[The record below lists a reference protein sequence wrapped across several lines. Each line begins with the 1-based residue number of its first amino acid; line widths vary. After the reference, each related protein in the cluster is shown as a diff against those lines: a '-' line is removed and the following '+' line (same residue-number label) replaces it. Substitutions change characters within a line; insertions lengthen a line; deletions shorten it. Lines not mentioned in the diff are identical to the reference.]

1 MHVILSSVVIL
12 VACVS
17 AQEQRPSFRS
27 LHNVPESTEP
37 AAAQQYVIL
46 TSIGV
51 SRLFSIQPPVL
62 QLILLES
69 FFNFGPFLSSSCFHN
84 PPPETVCILLTAPT
98 LSPSHTA
105 AVWLYLTDG
114 FVNVGVG
121 RTYRCILNVSH
132 NESTRVRY
140 YPEVLT

>member
-51 SRLFSIQPPVL
+51 SRLFSIQPPV
-62 QLILLES
+62 
-69 FFNFGPFLSSSCFHN
+69 
-84 PPPETVCILLTAPT
+84 
-98 LSPSHTA
+98 
-105 AVWLYLTDG
+105 YL
-114 FVNVGVG
+114 F
-121 RTYRCILNVSH
+121 Y
-132 NESTRVRY
+132 
-140 YPEVLT
+140 

>member
-1 MHVILSSVVIL
+1 MRVCTRTEAKLPELAQCSGVYR
-12 VACVS
+12 ACS
-17 AQEQRPSFRS
+17 GATICDTNLNWGKQTFFD
-27 LHNVPESTEP
+27 STP
-37 AAAQQYVIL
+37 
-46 TSIGV
+46 
-51 SRLFSIQPPVL
+51 RL
-62 QLILLES
+62 LILLES

-132 NESTRVRY
+132 NESTLVRY